1 MDLGQQARVPGRE
14 REALTV
20 VRFVL
25 QRLLA
30 LVPLLLIVSLMVF
43 SLVLLIPGDPAFLLA
58 GEDAT
63 PEEVEAIRE
72 SMGLNEPVLVRYVEW
87 LGALLQGDLGTSL
100 FSDQPVLDVILER
113 LPVTLSLA
121 LLAILF
127 SLLISIPA
135 GMIAG
140 TRPGSLVDRVVTVGS
155 SLGLAVPNFWLGLML
170 VLMLAIW
177 NPWFP
182 ATGYTPLSESPMGW
196 WMHLVLPAFTLG
208 LSASAILTRQLR
220 GAMVEV
226 MQQDYVRTARAKG
239 LPYLKVVAKHAL
251 KNAAIPMVTIL
262 GLQTN
267 GLLGGT
273 VIVEQ
278 IFGMPGIGQLAVS
291 SVFTRDLPMIQ
302 GVVIMAVVVAVAVNL
317 IVDLSYGYFNPKVR
331 PR

>member
-1 MDLGQQARVPGRE
+1 ML
-14 REALTV
+14 
-20 VRFVL
+20 RFIL

-30 LVPLLLIVSLMVF
+30 LIPLLLIVSLMVF
-43 SLVLLIPGDPAFLLA
+43 SLVLLIPGDPAYLLA

-72 SMGLNEPVLVRYVEW
+72 EMGLNRPVLVRYVAW
-87 LGALLQGDLGTSL
+87 LAAVVQGDLGTSL

-121 LLAILF
+121 LAAAGFALV
-127 SLLISIPA
+127 ISIPA
-135 GMIAG
+135 GLVAG
-140 TRPGSLVDRVVTVGS
+140 TRPGRMADRVVTVGS
-155 SLGLAVPNFWLGLML
+155 SIGLAVPNFWLGLML
-170 VLMLAIW
+170 VLVLAIN

-182 ATGYTPLSESPMGW
+182 ATGYTPLGESLVGW
-196 WMHLVLPAFTLG
+196 WQHIVLPAFTLG

-220 GAMVEV
+220 GAMIDI

-239 LPYLKVVAKHAL
+239 LPYRKVVAKHAL

-262 GLQTN
+262 GLQVN

-273 VIVEQ
+273 VIIEQ
-278 IFGMPGIGQLAVS
+278 IFGMPGIGQLAVA

-302 GVVIMAVVVAVAVNL
+302 GVVIMAVFVAVLVNL
-317 IVDLSYGYFNPKVR
+317 LVDISYGYFNPKVR

>member
-1 MDLGQQARVPGRE
+1 ML
-14 REALTV
+14 
-20 VRFVL
+20 RFIL

-30 LVPLLLIVSLMVF
+30 LIPLLLIVSLLVF
-43 SLVLLIPGDPAFLLA
+43 SLVLLIPGDPAYLLA

-63 PEEVEAIRE
+63 PEEVAAIRE
-72 SMGLNEPVLVRYVEW
+72 EMGLNKPVLVRYALW
-87 LGALLQGDLGTSL
+87 LAAVVQGDLGTSL

-121 LLAILF
+121 ISAILIAL
-127 SLLISIPA
+127 SISVPA
-135 GMIAG
+135 GLIAG
-140 TRPGSLVDRVVTVGS
+140 TRPGRGLDRAVTLGS
-155 SLGLAVPNFWLGLML
+155 SVGLALPNFWLGLML
-170 VLMLAIW
+170 VLVLAIW

-182 ATGYTPLSESPMGW
+182 ATGYIPISESLPGW
-196 WMHLVLPAFTLG
+196 WQHILLPAFTLG

-220 GAMVEV
+220 GAMIEV
-226 MQQDYVRTARAKG
+226 MQLDYVRTARAKG
-239 LPYLKVVAKHAL
+239 LPYRTVIAKHAL

-262 GLQTN
+262 GLQAN

-278 IFGMPGIGQLAVS
+278 IFGLPGIGQLAVA

-302 GVVIMAVVVAVAVNL
+302 GVVIMSVFVAVLVNL
-317 IVDLSYGYFNPKVR
+317 VVDVSYGYFNPKVR

>member
-1 MDLGQQARVPGRE
+1 ML
-14 REALTV
+14 
-20 VRFVL
+20 RFIL

-30 LVPLLLIVSLMVF
+30 LIPLLLIVSLLVF
-43 SLVLLIPGDPAFLLA
+43 SLVLLIPGDPAYLLA

-72 SMGLNEPVLVRYVEW
+72 EMGLNKPVLVRYALW
-87 LGALLQGDLGTSL
+87 LAAVVQGDLGTSL

-121 LLAILF
+121 ISAILIALF
-127 SLLISIPA
+127 ISVPA
-135 GMIAG
+135 GLIAG
-140 TRPGSLVDRVVTVGS
+140 TRPGRGLDRAVTLGS
-155 SLGLAVPNFWLGLML
+155 SIGLALPNFWLGLML
-170 VLMLAIW
+170 VLVLAIW

-182 ATGYTPLSESPMGW
+182 ATGYIPISESLPGW
-196 WMHLVLPAFTLG
+196 WQHILLPAFTLG

-220 GAMVEV
+220 GAMIEV
-226 MQQDYVRTARAKG
+226 MQLDYVRTARAKG
-239 LPYLKVVAKHAL
+239 LPYRTVVAKHAL

-262 GLQTN
+262 GLQAN

-278 IFGMPGIGQLAVS
+278 IFGMPGIGQLAVA

-302 GVVIMAVVVAVAVNL
+302 GVVIMSVFVAVLVNL
-317 IVDLSYGYFNPKVR
+317 VVDVSYGYFNPKVR